1 MAMAR
6 IPKTLMRR
14 LPLYLTYLKS
24 LPDSDENI
32 SATAIAG
39 ALRLGDVQVRKDLA
53 KVSCGGKCRTG
64 RSRAQLIR
72 DIEEFLSNA
81 SRPGSILVS
90 SSPFDP
96 SMLQWIQQNDGCENL
111 LACFALNPTE
121 KQILSDYPIYSIN
134 RLETFCRHYD
144 VNLGIIAVPEESAQN
159 VCDCLIACGI
169 QTIWNATSSQLTVPQ
184 GVQLLTGIPEIP

>member
-6 IPKTLMRR
+6 ISKTLMRR

-32 SATAIAG
+32 SATTIAC
-39 ALRLGDVQVRKDLA
+39 ALGLGDVQVRKDLA
-53 KVSCGGKCRTG
+53 KISCGGRCRTG
-64 RSRAQLIR
+64 RSRVRLIQ
-72 DIEEFLSNA
+72 DIEDYLTSA

-90 SSPFDP
+90 TVPFDP
-96 SMLQWIQQNDGCENL
+96 HILQWIQQKGACEDL
-111 LACFALNPTE
+111 LACFALRPMDRQSTT
-121 KQILSDYPIYSIN
+121 LCPVYSIS

-144 VNLGIIAVPEESAQN
+144 VNLGIIAVPEENAQT

-169 QTIWNATSSQLTVPQ
+169 QTIRNVTSAQLIVPQ
-184 GVQLLTGIPEIP
+184 GVQLLPDAL